1 VKKEVK
7 KKICI
12 DTMKKRILYTLLF
25 LCIFHSVNAQTKSM
39 LLLNGFLHVGNEKTI
54 ESAAVGIR
62 DGKISLVR
70 NALAYSFSRE
80 DWDTIIDLKGQHIYP
95 GFIAGNSTL
104 GLTEIDAVRATR
116 DYSEVGEFN
125 PHIRSQIAYNVESKV
140 ISTVRTNGILLTQ
153 ATPRG
158 GQISGTSSLMSTSG
172 WNWEDATILAD
183 DGIHVN
189 WPSSLDGG
197 GWWAEPSP
205 KKKNEAYEKEKQ
217 SLTDFFAMSKSYVET
232 AQEKRTDLRLN
243 AMSECFV
250 GEKRVYFHAD
260 DIQQLL
266 DIIDFAVKFDLK
278 YPVIVGGYDSH
289 LITRKLKDAKIP
301 VMLNRIHSLPENETD
316 AVDLPYRIP
325 ALLQEGG
332 VKFCIQNHGE
342 MEAMNT
348 RNLPFQAGTAQAYGL
363 TEEQAIRSISLSACE
378 IIGIGKQYGSIEEG
392 KSATLFI
399 STGNAL
405 DIRSNNITLALI
417 NGQMI
422 DLTNFQEELY
432 NRYSSK
438 YKK

>member
-1 VKKEVK
+1 
-7 KKICI
+7 
-12 DTMKKRILYTLLF
+12 MKKTIIYTLIL
-25 LCIFHSVNAQTKSM
+25 LCVFHSVKAQTKSI

-62 DGKISLVR
+62 DGEILLVR
-70 NALAYSFSRE
+70 NALAFSFSRE

-95 GFIAGNSTL
+95 GFLAGNSTL

-116 DYSEVGEFN
+116 DFSEAGEFN

-158 GQISGTSSLMSTSG
+158 GQISGSSSLMFTSG

-189 WPSSLDGG
+189 WPSSIDGG

-205 KKKNEAYEKEKQ
+205 KKKNESYEKDKQ
-217 SLTDFFAMSKSYVET
+217 ALTDFFEISQAYVET
-232 AQEKRTDLRLN
+232 DKGKRTDLRLN
-243 AMSECFV
+243 AMTECFV

-260 DIQQLL
+260 DIQQII
-266 DIIDFAVKFDLK
+266 DIIDFATKFELK

-301 VMLNRIHSLPENETD
+301 VMLNRIHSLPENEID
-316 AVDLPYRIP
+316 AIDLPYRIP

-332 VKFCIQNHGE
+332 VKFCIQNHGD
-342 MEAMNT
+342 MEAMNA

-378 IIGIGKQYGSIEEG
+378 IMGIGKTYGSIEEG

-399 STGNAL
+399 SEGNAL
-405 DIRSNNITLALI
+405 DMRSNKITLALI
-417 NGQMI
+417 NGEMI
-422 DLTNFQEELY
+422 ALKNFQEELY
-432 NRYSSK
+432 NRYSNK

>member
-1 VKKEVK
+1 M
-7 KKICI
+7 KKI
-12 DTMKKRILYTLLF
+12 ILFTLIIVCVL
-25 LCIFHSVNAQTKSM
+25 HSVKSQTKSM
-39 LLLNGFLHVGNEKTI
+39 LLLNGFLHIGNEKTL

-62 DGKISLVR
+62 NGKISLVR
-70 NALAYSFSRE
+70 NSLAFSFSRE
-80 DWDTIIDLKGQHIYP
+80 DWDTIIDLKRQHIYP
-95 GFIAGNSTL
+95 GFVAGNSTL
-104 GLTEIDAVRATR
+104 GLSEIDAVRATR

-140 ISTVRTNGILLTQ
+140 ISTVKTNGILLTQ

-158 GQISGTSSLMSTSG
+158 GQISGTSSLMSTNG

-189 WPSSLDGG
+189 WPSNMDGG
-197 GWWAEPSP
+197 GWWAEPSA
-205 KKKNEAYEKEKQ
+205 KKKNETYEKDKQ
-217 SLTDFFAMSKSYVET
+217 ALADFFEISRAYVET
-232 AQEKRTDLRLN
+232 EKGKRIDLRLN
-243 AMSECFV
+243 AMTDCFV

-266 DIIDFAVKFDLK
+266 DIIDFAAKFNLN

-301 VMLNRIHSLPENETD
+301 VMLNRVHSLPENEID

-325 ALLQEGG
+325 SLLQEGG
-332 VKFCIQNHGE
+332 VKFCLQNHGD
-342 MEAMNT
+342 METMNA

-378 IIGIGKQYGSIEEG
+378 IMGIGKDYGSIEEG

-399 STGNAL
+399 SEGNAL
-405 DIRSNNITLALI
+405 DIRSNKVALALI
-417 NGQMI
+417 NGEMI
-422 DLTNFQEELY
+422 SLKNFQEDLY
-432 NRYSSK
+432 NRYSNK